1 MSTHALRP
9 WTELV
14 KLHPDVEAGNLPEA
28 VFAIDLG
35 AIAERDPVVPV
46 VNREPQAFFRA
57 TYLTADLRKLLEE
70 E

>member
-1 MSTHALRP
+1 MSTQALRP

-35 AIAERDPVVPV
+35 AIAERDPAVPV
-46 VNREPQAFFRA
+46 VNR
-57 TYLTADLRKLLEE
+57 
-70 E
+70 

>member
-1 MSTHALRP
+1 MNAQALRP

-35 AIAERDPVVPV
+35 AIADNDPAVAVVSRAP
-46 VNREPQAFFRA
+46 EAFFRA
-57 TYLTADLRKLLEE
+57 T
-70 E
+70 